1 VLEELAEV
9 ALWEQSTLLLWEVDS
24 LLAAASWE
32 DLVLDALLWEESV
45 VVVLWEL
52 FTLLWEDALALLEDL
67 VLAVLVSLVVLG
79 LLEDLVA
86 SVDSDLEDL
95 AFWEVSTPLLLEE
108 DLLEALDL
116 PLDALGVLAVLALEV
131 LLATDLWEPSIPV
144 LWEAVLLEELTLQL
158 VVLWQGHLLSALELL
173 PPLWEFEL
181 ELEVVR
187 SPTSR

>member
-1 VLEELAEV
+1 MVLEELAEV

-86 SVDSDLEDL
+86 SADSDL
-95 AFWEVSTPLLLEE
+95 
-108 DLLEALDL
+108 
-116 PLDALGVLAVLALEV
+116 
-131 LLATDLWEPSIPV
+131 
-144 LWEAVLLEELTLQL
+144 
-158 VVLWQGHLLSALELL
+158 
-173 PPLWEFEL
+173 
-181 ELEVVR
+181 
-187 SPTSR
+187 

>member
-1 VLEELAEV
+1 M
-9 ALWEQSTLLLWEVDS
+9 
-24 LLAAASWE
+24 LAAALWE

-45 VVVLWEL
+45 VVVLWEQ
-52 FTLLWEDALALLEDL
+52 FTLLWEDALALLEGL

-95 AFWEVSTPLLLEE
+95 ALWEVSTPLLLEE
-108 DLLEALDL
+108 DLLEALDFQEDL
-116 PLDALGVLAVLALEV
+116 PLDVLGVLAVLALEV
-131 LLATDLWEPSIPV
+131 LLTTDLWEPSIPV
-144 LWEAVLLEELTLQL
+144 LWEAVLLEQLTLQL

-173 PPLWEFEL
+173 PPLWELL